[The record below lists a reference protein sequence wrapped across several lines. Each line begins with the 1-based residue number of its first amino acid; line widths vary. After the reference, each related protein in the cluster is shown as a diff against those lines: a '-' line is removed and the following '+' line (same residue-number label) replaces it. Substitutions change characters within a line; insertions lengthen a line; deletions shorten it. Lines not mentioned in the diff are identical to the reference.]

1 MINRRLYFQ
10 AWLVAVVALLVAFLT
25 LEPPEEPI
33 RTDQV
38 ATFNALEA
46 TDAANELARV
56 APERTP
62 GSPGAD
68 AAATWIEREF
78 RDLPDGGKRVATQSM
93 VARAGGETTPLKNVF
108 FTLPAS
114 TPTTSA
120 RNILIVAPRDAPAG
134 VSAGTTSSAI
144 LVELARTAIRSSYRH
159 TLIFLSVDGG
169 TIGNAGTRWYL
180 RSVDRSR
187 IAGVIVLDAPG
198 EGDGRVIH
206 LWSMGAGRQAL
217 AMRQLAEQA
226 VRNAGYE
233 PTGVPS
239 MRSQLLRLAVPETRG
254 EQRAAIDLAVPAV
267 TLADRD
273 ESTLPAGP
281 VTITRDRV
289 DGAGTAALWLV
300 NLLDARERAN
310 APDAALAYAGKI
322 LRPAVGRLALLL
334 LALPLLVMAL
344 DAAARVRRGRIR
356 VSAGLRAVA
365 WRFVVPLGVLF
376 LAHLLSMWGIFRGPD
391 IGRPPKIADLGLD
404 GQALLGIIL
413 LALVSVVAWLWVRP
427 RVVATGANASAEAA
441 AALIWLALLTVVA
454 WWVAPFSLVLILPAA
469 YAALTATVAPRRW
482 QVGALAVL
490 AIAAPVAIVLMT
502 AQDIDRNPLFA
513 VWYLCETAVSG
524 ARGLVGPVLGAMVG
538 VCVVSLSALVAF
550 RARKGLVAGRSSR
563 AVRARR

>member
-1 MINRRLYFQ
+1 MINGRLYFQ
-10 AWLVAVVALLVAFLT
+10 AWLVAAVALLVAFLT

-38 ATFNALEA
+38 ATFNSSEA
-46 TDAANELARV
+46 VDAANDLARV
-56 APERTP
+56 APERAP

-68 AAATWIEREF
+68 AAANWIEQRF

-114 TPTTSA
+114 APTTSA

-134 VSAGTTSSAI
+134 VAAGTTSSAI

-187 IAGVIVLDAPG
+187 IAGVMVLDAPG

-217 AMRQLAEQA
+217 SIRQLADQA

-233 PTGVPS
+233 PTGMPS
-239 MRSQLLRLAVPETRG
+239 MRNQLLRLAVPETRG
-254 EQRAAIDLAVPAV
+254 EQRAAIDLGVPAV

-281 VTITRDRV
+281 VTITRERV

-322 LRPAVGRLALLL
+322 LRPAVGRLSLLL

-391 IGRPPKIADLGLD
+391 IGRPPKIVDLNFD
-404 GQALLGIIL
+404 GQALLGIFL
-413 LALVSVVAWLWVRP
+413 LALVSVVAWLWMRP
-427 RVVATGANASAEAA
+427 RVIATGANASAEAA
-441 AALIWLALLTVVA
+441 GALIWLALLTLVA

-482 QVGALAVL
+482 QIGALAVV
-490 AIAAPVAIVLMT
+490 AIAIPVAIVLMT
-502 AQDIDRNPLFA
+502 AADIDRNPLFA

-524 ARGLVGPVLGAMVG
+524 ARGFVGPVLAAMVG
-538 VCVVSLSALVAF
+538 VCVVSLSTLVAF
-550 RARKGLVAGRSSR
+550 RARKGLVAGRSPR
-563 AVRARR
+563 AVRIRQ

>member
-1 MINRRLYFQ
+1 MLNGRLYLQ

-38 ATFNALEA
+38 ATFNSSEA
-46 TDAANELARV
+46 VDAANELAGV

-62 GSPGAD
+62 GSPGAS
-68 AAATWIEREF
+68 AAASWIEQRF

-114 TPTTSA
+114 ARTTSA

-134 VSAGTTSSAI
+134 VAAGTTSSAI

-159 TLIFLSVDGG
+159 ALIFLSIDGG
-169 TIGNAGTRWYL
+169 SIGNAGTRWYL

-187 IAGVIVLDAPG
+187 IAGVVVLDATG
-198 EGDGRVIH
+198 EGDGRTIH
-206 LWSMGAGRQAL
+206 LWSTGAGRQAL
-217 AMRQLAEQA
+217 AIRQLADEA

-233 PTGVPS
+233 PSSLPS

-254 EQRAAIDLAVPAV
+254 EQRAAIDLGVPAV
-267 TLADRD
+267 TLANRD

-281 VTITRDRV
+281 VTIQRERV

-365 WRFVVPLGVLF
+365 WRFAVPLGVLF

-391 IGRPPKIADLGLD
+391 IGRPPKIVDLAFD
-404 GQALLGIIL
+404 GQAVLGIIL
-413 LALVSVVAWLWVRP
+413 LALVSAVTWLWVRP
-427 RVVATGANASAEAA
+427 RVVASGASPPAEAA
-441 AALIWLALLTVVA
+441 GALIWLALLTLVA

-469 YAALTATVAPRRW
+469 HAALAATVAPRRW
-482 QVGALAVL
+482 QIVALASV
-490 AIAAPVAIVLMT
+490 AFAVPVAIVLMT
-502 AQDIDRNPLFA
+502 AADIDRNPLFA

-524 ARGLVGPVLGAMVG
+524 ARGFAGPVLAVMVG
-538 VCVVSLSALVAF
+538 VCVVSLSTLVAF
-550 RARKGLVAGRSSR
+550 RARKGLVARRAPR
-563 AVRARR
+563 AVRTLR

>member
-1 MINRRLYFQ
+1 MLNGRLYFQ

-38 ATFNALEA
+38 ATFNSSEA
-46 TDAANELARV
+46 TDAANELARL

-68 AAATWIEREF
+68 AAASWVERRLRE
-78 RDLPDGGKRVATQSM
+78 LPGGGKRVATQSM
-93 VARAGGETTPLKNVF
+93 VARAGGETTPLENVF

-114 TPTTSA
+114 APTTSA

-134 VSAGTTSSAI
+134 VSAGATSSAI

-159 TLIFLSVDGG
+159 ALIFLSVDGG

-206 LWSMGAGRQAL
+206 LWSSGAGRQAL
-217 AMRQLAEQA
+217 SLRRLAEQA

-239 MRSQLLRLAVPETRG
+239 LRSQLLRLAVPETRG
-254 EQRAAIDLAVPAV
+254 EQRAAIDLGVPAV

-273 ESTLPAGP
+273 ESTLPSGP
-281 VTITRDRV
+281 VTITRERV

-310 APDAALAYAGKI
+310 VPDAALAYAGKI

-365 WRFVVPLGVLF
+365 WRFVVPLAVLL

-391 IGRPPKIADLGLD
+391 IGRPPKITDVHLD

-413 LALVSVVAWLWVRP
+413 LALISVVAWLWVRP

-441 AALIWLALLTVVA
+441 GALIWLALLTMVA
-454 WWVAPFSLVLILPAA
+454 WWLAPFSLVLILPAA
-469 YAALTATVAPRRW
+469 HAALAATVVPRRW
-482 QVGALAVL
+482 QIGALAVVAL
-490 AIAAPVAIVLMT
+490 AGPAAIVLMT
-502 AQDIDRNPLFA
+502 AADVDRNPLFA
-513 VWYLCETAVSG
+513 VWYLCQTAVSG
-524 ARGLVGPVLGAMVG
+524 ARGLVGPVLAAMVG
-538 VCVVSLSALVAF
+538 VCVVSLSTMVAF
-550 RARKGLVAGRSSR
+550 RARKALVAGRSRR

>member
-1 MINRRLYFQ
+1 MLNRRLYFQ

-38 ATFNALEA
+38 ATFNSSEA

-68 AAATWIEREF
+68 AAASWIEREF

-114 TPTTSA
+114 APTTSA
-120 RNILIVAPRDAPAG
+120 RNIVIVAPRDAPAG

-144 LVELARTAIRSSYRH
+144 LLELARTAIRSSYRH
-159 TLIFLSVDGG
+159 TLIFLSADGG

-217 AMRQLAEQA
+217 SMRQLAEQA
-226 VRNAGYE
+226 VRNAGFE

-239 MRSQLLRLAVPETRG
+239 MRNQLLRLAVPETRG
-254 EQRAAIDLAVPAV
+254 EQRAAIDLGVPAV

-281 VTITRDRV
+281 VTITRERV

-391 IGRPPKIADLGLD
+391 IGRPPKIADLALD
-404 GQALLGIIL
+404 GQAFLGIIL
-413 LALVSVVAWLWVRP
+413 LALVSVVGWLWMRP
-427 RVVATGANASAEAA
+427 RVVATGASASAEAA
-441 AALIWLALLTVVA
+441 GALIWLALLTLVA

-469 YAALTATVAPRRW
+469 YAALTATVAPQRW
-482 QVGALAVL
+482 QIGALAVL
-490 AIAAPVAIVLMT
+490 ALAAPVAIVLMT
-502 AQDIDRNPLFA
+502 AEDIDRNPLFA

-524 ARGLVGPVLGAMVG
+524 ARGLVGPVLAAMVG
-538 VCVVSLSALVAF
+538 VCVVSISSLVAF
-550 RARKGLVAGRSSR
+550 RARKGLVAGRSPR
-563 AVRARR
+563 AVRVRR

>member
-1 MINRRLYFQ
+1 MINGRLYFQ

-38 ATFNALEA
+38 ATFNSSEA
-46 TDAANELARV
+46 TDAANELATV

-68 AAATWIEREF
+68 AAANWIEQKF

-93 VARAGGETTPLKNVF
+93 VARAGGETIPLKNVF

-114 TPTTSA
+114 APTTSA
-120 RNILIVAPRDAPAG
+120 RNIVIVAPRDAPAG
-134 VSAGTTSSAI
+134 VTAGTTSSAI

-159 TLIFLSVDGG
+159 TLIFLSIDGG

-187 IAGVIVLDAPG
+187 IAGVVVLDATG
-198 EGDGRVIH
+198 EGDGRTIN
-206 LWSMGAGRQAL
+206 LWSTGAGRQAL
-217 AMRQLAEQA
+217 GIRELADQA
-226 VRNAGYE
+226 VRNAGFE
-233 PTGVPS
+233 PSPLPS
-239 MRSQLLRLAVPETRG
+239 MRNQLLRLAVPETRG
-254 EQRAAIDLAVPAV
+254 EQRAAIDLGVPAV
-267 TLADRD
+267 TLANRD

-281 VTITRDRV
+281 AVIQRERV

-300 NLLDARERAN
+300 NLLDARERASV
-310 APDAALAYAGKI
+310 PDAGIAYAGKI

-334 LALPLLVMAL
+334 LALPLLVVAL

-391 IGRPPKIADLGLD
+391 IGHPPKISDVSLD

-427 RVVATGANASAEAA
+427 RVHATGTNASAEAA
-441 AALIWLALLTVVA
+441 GALIWLAVLTLVA

-469 YAALTATVAPRRW
+469 YAALTATVAPQRW
-482 QVGALAVL
+482 QVVALAVV
-490 AIAAPVAIVLMT
+490 AVAVPVAIVLMT
-502 AQDIDRNPLFA
+502 AADIDRNPLFA

-524 ARGLVGPVLGAMVG
+524 ARGLVGPVLAAMVG
-538 VCVVSLSALVAF
+538 VCVVSLSTLVVF
-550 RARKGLVAGRSSR
+550 RARKGLVAGRSGR
-563 AVRARR
+563 AVRIRR

>member
-1 MINRRLYFQ
+1 MINGRLYFQ
-10 AWLVAVVALLVAFLT
+10 AWLVAAVALLVAFLT

-38 ATFNALEA
+38 ATFNSSEA
-46 TDAANELARV
+46 VDAANDLARV
-56 APERTP
+56 APERAP

-68 AAATWIEREF
+68 AAANWIEQRF

-114 TPTTSA
+114 APTTSA

-134 VSAGTTSSAI
+134 VAAGTTSSAI

-187 IAGVIVLDAPG
+187 IAGVMVLDAPG

-217 AMRQLAEQA
+217 SIRQLADQA

-233 PTGVPS
+233 PTGMPS
-239 MRSQLLRLAVPETRG
+239 MRNQLLRLAVPETRG
-254 EQRAAIDLAVPAV
+254 EQRAAIDLGVPAV

-281 VTITRDRV
+281 VTITRERV

-322 LRPAVGRLALLL
+322 LRPAVGRLSLLL

-391 IGRPPKIADLGLD
+391 IGRPPKIVDLNFD

-413 LALVSVVAWLWVRP
+413 LALVSVVAWLWMRP
-427 RVVATGANASAEAA
+427 RVIATGANASAEAA
-441 AALIWLALLTVVA
+441 GALIWLALLTLVA

-482 QVGALAVL
+482 QIGALAVV
-490 AIAAPVAIVLMT
+490 AIAIPVAIVLMT
-502 AQDIDRNPLFA
+502 AADIDRNPLFA

-524 ARGLVGPVLGAMVG
+524 ARGFMGPVLAAMVG
-538 VCVVSLSALVAF
+538 DCVVSLSTLVTF
-550 RARKGLVAGRSSR
+550 RARKGIVAGRSPR
-563 AVRARR
+563 AVRIRQ